1 MPDIGPLT
9 IQQAGAALRAGEVTS
24 AELVQTATRL
34 AEALDGEMGTYLV
47 RFDEEAM
54 QTAEKLDAELAE
66 GVDRGPLHGIP
77 IGVKDIIASIEGPT
91 TAQSLILDPAWGTS
105 WGDAPVVQRL
115 RAAGAVVTG
124 KTTTME
130 FACGMPDPTKP
141 FPVPRN
147 PWALDRWPGGSS
159 SGTGSG
165 VSAGLFLGGLG
176 TDTGGSIRCPA
187 SFCGISGMK
196 QTYGLVPKS
205 GCTALGTSLDHIGPM
220 ARSAWDCAAMLDV
233 IAGPHPTDITTVDAG
248 PHDFVGALDGSL
260 AGLRI
265 AVDRV
270 HTLGR
275 DLSDPLLVEV
285 FDAAVAVLEAAGA
298 TVTEI
303 ELPLFQELTDACMLT
318 WPAEAFAYQRG
329 DLQSRW
335 FDYGDATRAVMVM
348 GAMISAGD
356 YMRAQRVR
364 QAGRE
369 QISALMEHF
378 DLIVTPTA
386 VSGAP
391 VIGTGFAGVVD
402 RVLTPIWNAVGFPAL
417 SVPMGFDSLGMPLG
431 LQFVGAPFDDATV
444 LRAGDAYQRHTD
456 WHLALPP
463 LLAAV

>member
-24 AELVQTATRL
+24 AELVRTATRL
-34 AEALDGEMGTYLV
+34 AEALDGEMGTYLA

-54 QTAEKLDAELAE
+54 EAAEKFDAELEE

-77 IGVKDIIASIEGPT
+77 IGVKDIIASVEGPT
-91 TAQSLILDPAWGTS
+91 TAQSLILDPAWGAA

-115 RAAGAVVTG
+115 RAAGAVITG

-233 IAGPHPTDITTVDAG
+233 MAGPHPTDITTVDAG
-248 PHDFVGALDGSL
+248 PHDFVGALDGSM

-275 DLSDPLLVEV
+275 DLADPLLVEV
-285 FDAAVAVLEAAGA
+285 FEAAIAVLEGAGA
-298 TVTEI
+298 IVTEI

-318 WPAEAFAYQRG
+318 WPAEAFSYQRS

-369 QISALMEHF
+369 QIGALMADF

-402 RVLTPIWNAVGFPAL
+402 RVLTPVWNAVGFPAL
-417 SVPMGFDSLGMPLG
+417 SIPMGFDSLGMPLG

-444 LRAGDAYQRHTD
+444 LRAGDAYQRLTD

-463 LLAAV
+463 LLATV